1 MKTMGCHR
9 RVFTVIV
16 MLAGATTTTIGMN
29 VSNGACNGTVRQC
42 IENAAAG
49 GMAGREEYLMES
61 QVSHRI
67 LQGFNSMEKTVFTA
81 LITPPACDA
90 RLPYNRDTKTREELC
105 MERANLPNGRRT
117 MELYPRNI
125 RGTNTQM
132 S

>member
-1 MKTMGCHR
+1 MKTTGCHR

-42 IENAAAG
+42 IENNNAAG

-67 LQGFNSMEKTVFTA
+67 LQGFNSMGKVGGA
-81 LITPPACDA
+81 LLTPEACDA
-90 RLPYNRDTKTREELC
+90 RLPYIDTKIGEYC
-105 MERANLPNGRRT
+105 MKRANVPPGRPQV
-117 MELYPRNI
+117 YPRNKI
-125 RGTNTQM
+125 RGTIITM